1 MGVVLVRAF
10 NPCVRNVPRPS
21 LTFTS
26 VISGIWDFRFSGV
39 THAHDNYKVYNQ
51 IISYVSFA
59 RCNKLNIIES
69 LEVKSSYVH
78 VT

>member
-39 THAHDNYKVYNQ
+39 TSARKTKKNVLDHGRNKHRSVYKKGRECPG
-51 IISYVSFA
+51 SEKTA
-59 RCNKLNIIES
+59 LNN
-69 LEVKSSYVH
+69 VR
-78 VT
+78 